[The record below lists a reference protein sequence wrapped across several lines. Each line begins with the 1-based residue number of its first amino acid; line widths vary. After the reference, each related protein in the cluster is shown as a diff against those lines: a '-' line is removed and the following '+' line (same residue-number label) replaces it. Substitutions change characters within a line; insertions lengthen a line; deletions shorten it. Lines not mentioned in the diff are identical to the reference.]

1 MPLTDN
7 ITSSTVSRR
16 SWCTLG
22 GYSSSVWCN
31 LPSGLCS
38 SGRAYPTTVCRV
50 ARGRL
55 SDLLDRHSSV
65 LIEGKLRVAR
75 VSAAALHLCDDELIG
90 PLRPQ
95 SYAQTV
101 RLPARRYSSSDGRSE
116 PLRLITCEQFDPC
129 SGYRFRSIST
139 WSADNS
145 RARQIMAGSA
155 QFFLLTQGLE
165 PIIGSQCVSVTC
177 WTYRMSTFPLTYI
190 IYIYRIYITIICQQ
204 NGQDQDPTSVASKYW
219 PTINLVAVKRSFQ
232 AETITLPAQ
241 FLRQWN
247 CSSGFIRGI
256 WAIKTWSQHLSLMHI
271 YTLVI

>member
-65 LIEGKLRVAR
+65 LIEGKLRVAWI
-75 VSAAALHLCDDELIG
+75 SAATLHLCDDELIG

-95 SYAQTV
+95 SIARTA
-101 RLPARRYSSSDGRSE
+101 RLPARRYSSPDGRSE
-116 PLRLITCEQFDPC
+116 PLRLITCEQMNPC
-129 SGYRFRSIST
+129 PGCYPCLSPWNAS
-139 WSADNS
+139 S
-145 RARQIMAGSA
+145 RA
-155 QFFLLTQGLE
+155 
-165 PIIGSQCVSVTC
+165 
-177 WTYRMSTFPLTYI
+177 Y
-190 IYIYRIYITIICQQ
+190 
-204 NGQDQDPTSVASKYW
+204 
-219 PTINLVAVKRSFQ
+219 
-232 AETITLPAQ
+232 
-241 FLRQWN
+241 
-247 CSSGFIRGI
+247 
-256 WAIKTWSQHLSLMHI
+256 
-271 YTLVI
+271 